1 MAIAPI
7 NYATIQRTADIETF
21 KNQQDTKPMVD
32 QQNIQVQ
39 VDHREDVL
47 HHQVIHPE
55 ENEQLDNHTD
65 AREEGKNK
73 YKKQGSVRKKTNK
86 ETKRTSDDDQHDFG
100 MREVF

>member
-73 YKKQGSVRKKTNK
+73 YKKTGICEKKNK
-86 ETKRTSDDDQHDFG
+86 QRNEADGWQSGWRQF
-100 MREVF
+100 

>member
-7 NYATIQRTADIETF
+7 NYATIQRTADIETY
-21 KNQQDTKPMVD
+21 KNQQDTKPVVD

-55 ENEQLDNHTD
+55 ENEHLENHTD
-65 AREEGKNK
+65 ARDEGKNK
-73 YKKQGSVRKKTNK
+73 YKKQGTVRKKTNQK
-86 ETKRTSDDDQHDFG
+86 TSRDMEDAIGGGFDIKI
-100 MREVF
+100 

>member
-1 MAIAPI
+1 
-7 NYATIQRTADIETF
+7 
-21 KNQQDTKPMVD
+21 MVD

-73 YKKQGSVRKKTNK
+73 YKKQGSVRKKQTR
-86 ETKRTSDDDQHDFG
+86 KRSG
-100 MREVF
+100 RVAIRLAAVLI

>member
-55 ENEQLDNHTD
+55 ENEQLDNQD

-86 ETKRTSDDDQHDFG
+86 ETKRTGGNPVGGSFD
-100 MREVF
+100 MKI

>member
-32 QQNIQVQ
+32 QQ
-39 VDHREDVL
+39 DVL

-86 ETKRTSDDDQHDFG
+86 ETKRTGGNPVGGSFD
-100 MREVF
+100 MKI

>member
-1 MAIAPI
+1 MAIALI

-86 ETKRTSDDDQHDFG
+86 ETKRTGGNPVGGSFD
-100 MREVF
+100 MKI

>member
-55 ENEQLDNHTD
+55 ENEQLD
-65 AREEGKNK
+65 
-73 YKKQGSVRKKTNK
+73 KQGSVRKKTNK
-86 ETKRTSDDDQHDFG
+86 ETKRTGGNPVGGSFD
-100 MREVF
+100 MKI

>member
-1 MAIAPI
+1 
-7 NYATIQRTADIETF
+7 
-21 KNQQDTKPMVD
+21 MVD

-65 AREEGKNK
+65 AREEGKTNIK
-73 YKKQGSVRKKTNK
+73 TGICEKKQTKK
-86 ETKRTSDDDQHDFG
+86 RSG
-100 MREVF
+100 RVAIRLAAVLI

>member
-55 ENEQLDNHTD
+55 ENEQLDQTEYSHGCQG
-65 AREEGKNK
+65 RR
-73 YKKQGSVRKKTNK
+73 KKQI
-86 ETKRTSDDDQHDFG
+86 
-100 MREVF
+100 

>member
-39 VDHREDVL
+39 LNIIRCRW
-47 HHQVIHPE
+47 I
-55 ENEQLDNHTD
+55 TG
-65 AREEGKNK
+65 RMFCIIR
-73 YKKQGSVRKKTNK
+73 SSIRKKMSSWIITQMPGKKEKTNIK
-86 ETKRTSDDDQHDFG
+86 NRDL
-100 MREVF
+100 

>member
-65 AREEGKNK
+65 AREEGKTNIK
-73 YKKQGSVRKKTNK
+73 TGSVRKNK
-86 ETKRTSDDDQHDFG
+86 QRNEADGWQSGWRQF
-100 MREVF
+100 

>member
-65 AREEGKNK
+65 AREEGKTNI
-73 YKKQGSVRKKTNK
+73 KKQGSVRKKIKQRN
-86 ETKRTSDDDQHDFG
+86 EADGWQSGWRQF
-100 MREVF
+100 

>member
-39 VDHREDVL
+39 VDHRRMFC
-47 HHQVIHPE
+47 II
-55 ENEQLDNHTD
+55 
-65 AREEGKNK
+65 R
-73 YKKQGSVRKKTNK
+73 SSIRKKMSSWIITQMPGKKEKTNIK
-86 ETKRTSDDDQHDFG
+86 NRDL
-100 MREVF
+100 

>member
-65 AREEGKNK
+65 ARARAGAGRVDGRCP
-73 YKKQGSVRKKTNK
+73 QF
-86 ETKRTSDDDQHDFG
+86 RT
-100 MREVF
+100 

>member
-39 VDHREDVL
+39 VITGRMFC
-47 HHQVIHPE
+47 II
-55 ENEQLDNHTD
+55 
-65 AREEGKNK
+65 R
-73 YKKQGSVRKKTNK
+73 SSIRKKMSSWIITRMPGKKEKTNIK
-86 ETKRTSDDDQHDFG
+86 NRDL
-100 MREVF
+100 

>member
-21 KNQQDTKPMVD
+21 KTSRI
-32 QQNIQVQ
+32 QNRWWIS
-39 VDHREDVL
+39 RIFRCRWITGEDVL

-73 YKKQGSVRKKTNK
+73 YKNKGSVRKKQTR
-86 ETKRTSDDDQHDFG
+86 KRSG
-100 MREVF
+100 RVAIRLAAVLI

>member
-1 MAIAPI
+1 
-7 NYATIQRTADIETF
+7 
-21 KNQQDTKPMVD
+21 MVD

-65 AREEGKNK
+65 AR
-73 YKKQGSVRKKTNK
+73 KKEKTNIK
-86 ETKRTSDDDQHDFG
+86 NRDL
-100 MREVF
+100 

>member
-65 AREEGKNK
+65 AREEGKTNIK
-73 YKKQGSVRKKTNK
+73 TGICEKKTNK
-86 ETKRTSDDDQHDFG
+86 ETKRTGGNPVGGSFD
-100 MREVF
+100 MKI

>member
-1 MAIAPI
+1 MHQSIMLRYSVPQ
-7 NYATIQRTADIETF
+7 TSRHLKTSRIQNRWWISRIF
-21 KNQQDTKPMVD
+21 R
-32 QQNIQVQ
+32 Q

-86 ETKRTSDDDQHDFG
+86 ETKRTGGNPVGGSFD
-100 MREVF
+100 MKI

>member
-1 MAIAPI
+1 MNLGGRGCSELRSHHCTPAWG
-7 NYATIQRTADIETF
+7 T
-21 KNQQDTKPMVD
+21 
-32 QQNIQVQ
+32 VQ

-86 ETKRTSDDDQHDFG
+86 ETKRTGGNPVGGSFD
-100 MREVF
+100 MKI

>member
-65 AREEGKNK
+65 PGKK
-73 YKKQGSVRKKTNK
+73 EKTNIK
-86 ETKRTSDDDQHDFG
+86 NRDL
-100 MREVF
+100 

>member
-21 KNQQDTKPMVD
+21 KNQQDTKPM
-32 QQNIQVQ
+32 

-86 ETKRTSDDDQHDFG
+86 ETKRTGGNPVGGSFD
-100 MREVF
+100 MKI

>member
-39 VDHREDVL
+39 GITGRMFC
-47 HHQVIHPE
+47 II
-55 ENEQLDNHTD
+55 
-65 AREEGKNK
+65 R
-73 YKKQGSVRKKTNK
+73 SSIRKKMSSWIITQMPGKKEKTNIK
-86 ETKRTSDDDQHDFG
+86 NRDL
-100 MREVF
+100 

>member
-32 QQNIQVQ
+32 QQNIQV
-39 VDHREDVL
+39 
-47 HHQVIHPE
+47 HHQVIDPE

-86 ETKRTSDDDQHDFG
+86 ETKRTGGNPVGGSFD
-100 MREVF
+100 MKI